1 MIAVPTATQNIPFVG
16 VRGKYGK
23 LKSKSEVMS
32 RLCVLQSLLI
42 VVVLMIAQKGGC
54 TMSTRVI
61 SQCEAYSL
69 MLRSYPD
76 IMNIN
81 QICEVLCISTKT
93 GYKLLRDGEI
103 LSLKVGR
110 TYRIPKAHLLS
121 YLKIGTLSFE
131 PS

>member
-1 MIAVPTATQNIPFVG
+1 
-16 VRGKYGK
+16 
-23 LKSKSEVMS
+23 
-32 RLCVLQSLLI
+32 
-42 VVVLMIAQKGGC
+42 
-54 TMSTRVI
+54 MSTSVI

-103 LSLKVGR
+103 LSLKAAEHTVSQR
-110 TYRIPKAHLLS
+110 LICSLISKSELYHSSRRKVDTPNCPWYS
-121 YLKIGTLSFE
+121 
-131 PS
+131 

>member
-1 MIAVPTATQNIPFVG
+1 
-16 VRGKYGK
+16 
-23 LKSKSEVMS
+23 
-32 RLCVLQSLLI
+32 
-42 VVVLMIAQKGGC
+42 
-54 TMSTRVI
+54 MSTSVI

-69 MLRSYPD
+69 MLRGYPD

-121 YLKIGTLSFE
+121 YLKIGTISFE

>member
-1 MIAVPTATQNIPFVG
+1 
-16 VRGKYGK
+16 
-23 LKSKSEVMS
+23 
-32 RLCVLQSLLI
+32 
-42 VVVLMIAQKGGC
+42 
-54 TMSTRVI
+54 MSTSVI

-121 YLKIGTLSFE
+121 YLKIGTISFE

>member
-1 MIAVPTATQNIPFVG
+1 
-16 VRGKYGK
+16 
-23 LKSKSEVMS
+23 
-32 RLCVLQSLLI
+32 
-42 VVVLMIAQKGGC
+42 
-54 TMSTRVI
+54 MSTSVI

-76 IMNIN
+76 IMDIN

>member
-1 MIAVPTATQNIPFVG
+1 
-16 VRGKYGK
+16 
-23 LKSKSEVMS
+23 
-32 RLCVLQSLLI
+32 
-42 VVVLMIAQKGGC
+42 
-54 TMSTRVI
+54 MSTGVI

-69 MLRSYPD
+69 MLRNYPD